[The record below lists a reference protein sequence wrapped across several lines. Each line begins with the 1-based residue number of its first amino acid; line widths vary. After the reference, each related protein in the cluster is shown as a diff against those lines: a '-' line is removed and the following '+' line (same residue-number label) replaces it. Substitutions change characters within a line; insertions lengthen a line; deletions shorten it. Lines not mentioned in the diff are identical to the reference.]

1 MHCAMTSA
9 VAFSEKRDFIPY
21 KGINLL
27 MVLIYSRSKA
37 ICQYGF
43 WYGAFIDKNKNQFE
57 QRYAT
62 KTSPPPCLT

>member
-57 QRYAT
+57 QKDMQQKHLLLPA
-62 KTSPPPCLT
+62 